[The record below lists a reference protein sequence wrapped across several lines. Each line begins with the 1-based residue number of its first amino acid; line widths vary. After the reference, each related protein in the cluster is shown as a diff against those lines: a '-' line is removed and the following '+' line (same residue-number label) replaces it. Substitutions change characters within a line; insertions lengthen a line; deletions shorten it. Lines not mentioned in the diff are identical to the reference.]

1 MAGMANPD
9 LHKLD
14 AKQIQDLQARK
25 LQALLADILPIN
37 AFYTRKFQEAGL
49 NSDNFTSLKNFSSIP
64 FTTRIE
70 IQEDQAEHPPYGT
83 NLTYPIAHYHRLCQ
97 TSGTHGKPLR
107 WLDTKESWDWMLD
120 CWTQYY
126 RLMGLRPDDR
136 LFFGFSFGP
145 FLGFWTAFE
154 AACRL
159 GNLCLPGGGMSSTA
173 RLRFLLDNKATIVL
187 GTPTYV
193 QHLADVAK
201 AEGIDLARSSVRA
214 LIVAGEPGG
223 SIPETRRRLE
233 EGWGGRVFDHNGMTE
248 IGPTG
253 MECQEN
259 PGGLH
264 LLETEYIVEAIDPE
278 TTLPVERAAIGEL
291 VLTNLGRTGSPLIRY
306 RTGDLVCLETEAC
319 PCGLKLARLK
329 GGLLG
334 RVDDM
339 IHVRG
344 NNVYPSALEAV
355 IRRFPEVAEYR
366 VEIRQRTAL
375 PSLRIEVER
384 SAQSEVNGIA
394 ERIDQAIRE
403 EFLFRAEVREV
414 APGTLPRFE
423 MKAQR
428 FKHL

>member
-1 MAGMANPD
+1 
-9 LHKLD
+9 
-14 AKQIQDLQARK
+14 
-25 LQALLADILPIN
+25 
-37 AFYTRKFQEAGL
+37 
-49 NSDNFTSLKNFSSIP
+49 
-64 FTTRIE
+64 
-70 IQEDQAEHPPYGT
+70 
-83 NLTYPIAHYHRLCQ
+83 
-97 TSGTHGKPLR
+97 LR
-107 WLDTKESWDWMLD
+107 WLDTKQSWDWMLD
-120 CWTQYY
+120 CWNQYY
-126 RLMGLRPDDR
+126 RIMDLRPDDR

-173 RLRFLLDNKATIVL
+173 RLRFLLDNEATIVL
-187 GTPTYV
+187 GTPTYA

-201 AEGIDLARSSVRA
+201 AEGIDLARLSVRA
-214 LIVAGEPGG
+214 VIVAGEPGG

-233 EGWGGRVFDHNGMTE
+233 ENWGARVFDHNGMTE

-253 MECQEN
+253 MKCSEN

-264 LLETEYIVEAIDPE
+264 LLETEYIVEVIDPE
-278 TTLPVERAAIGEL
+278 TALPVEPGVIGEL

-306 RTGDLVCLETEAC
+306 RTGDLVCIDTESC

-366 VEIRQRTAL
+366 VEIRQTSAL

-384 SAQSEVNGIA
+384 TAQAEVNRVA

-428 FKHL
+428 FKRL

>member
-1 MAGMANPD
+1 MAHRELVD
-9 LHKLD
+9 LD
-14 AKQIQDLQARK
+14 SEQILQLQTNK
-25 LQALLADILPIN
+25 LQALLAEILPAN
-37 AFYTRKFQEAGL
+37 AFYSSKFQQARL
-49 NSDNFTSLKNFSSIP
+49 NPAHIKSLADLKSIP
-64 FTTRIE
+64 FTTRAE
-70 IQEDQAEHPPYGT
+70 VQEDQVKHPPYGT
-83 NLTYPIAHYHRLCQ
+83 NLTYAIGHYHRLCQ

-107 WLDTKESWDWMLD
+107 WLDTKQSWDWMLD
-120 CWTQYY
+120 CWNQYY
-126 RLMGLRPDDR
+126 RIMDLRPDDR

-173 RLRFLLDNKATIVL
+173 RLRFLLDNEATIVL
-187 GTPTYV
+187 GTPTYA

-201 AEGIDLARSSVRA
+201 AEGIDLARLSVRA
-214 LIVAGEPGG
+214 VIVAGEPGG

-233 EGWGGRVFDHNGMTE
+233 ENWGARVFDHNGMTE

-253 MECQEN
+253 MKCSEN

-264 LLETEYIVEAIDPE
+264 LLETEYIVEVIDPE
-278 TTLPVERAAIGEL
+278 TALPVEPGVIGEL

-306 RTGDLVCLETEAC
+306 RTGDLVCIDTESC

-366 VEIRQRTAL
+366 VEIRQTSAL

-384 SAQSEVNGIA
+384 TAQAEVNRVA

-428 FKHL
+428 FKRL

>member
-14 AKQIQDLQARK
+14 TKQIQELQARK
-25 LQALLADILPIN
+25 LQSLLTEILPTN
-37 AFYTRKFQEAGL
+37 AFYACKFQQAGL
-49 NSDNFTSLKNFSSIP
+49 TKLKDLKSIP

-83 NLTYPIAHYHRLCQ
+83 NLTFPIASYHRLCQ

-107 WLDTKESWDWMLD
+107 WLDTLESWNWMLD
-120 CWTQYY
+120 CWTHYY
-126 RLMGLRPDDR
+126 RIMGLRPDDR

-173 RLRFLLDNKATIVL
+173 RLRYLLDNKATIVL
-187 GTPTYV
+187 GTPTYLL
-193 QHLADVAK
+193 HLAEVAS
-201 AEGIDLARSSVRA
+201 AENIALARSSVRA

-223 SIPETRRRLE
+223 SIPEARRRLE
-233 EGWGGRVFDHNGMTE
+233 ESWGARVFDHNGMTE

-253 MECQEN
+253 MECPEN

-264 LLETEYIVEAIDPE
+264 LLETEYIVEVIDPE
-278 TTLPVERAAIGEL
+278 TTSSVEPGAIGEL
-291 VLTNLGRTGSPLIRY
+291 VLTNLGRIGSPLIRY
-306 RTGDLVCLETEAC
+306 RTGDLVCIDTEPC
-319 PCGLKLARLK
+319 PCGLKMARLK

-366 VEIRQRTAL
+366 VEIRQTTAL
-375 PSLRIEVER
+375 PALRIEVER
-384 SAQSEVNGIA
+384 SAQAEVNGIA
-394 ERIDQAIRE
+394 ERIDQAIQE